1 MADVK
6 IVIDSSDVKRANAD
20 TKALKSTYTALD
32 KQMKP
37 LIAKEQAFA
46 KTVRAVNDA
55 MRLGLKTNKEAIA
68 DIQKLGKAY
77 GYTDTQINRVT
88 ASMSGVRKNTNRM
101 NAVVQNAGYQFG
113 DFAVQVQSGQNVL
126 VAFSQQGAQL
136 AGLLPGVTG
145 AIAGVALV
153 IGSSLARALMETTGL
168 FQTFSDKVKGLKEAV
183 DSLQTSA
190 SDFSAALRDDLAPE
204 IKAFNETLF
213 GRDLK
218 RAAEEAGDVLDK
230 LQDKIKKQLKDTIQL
245 RNAQAAILDRRF
257 VISREKK
264 LAEFLET
271 EEALRNLEQVA
282 AALEEIDTGFD
293 PEKPQRYL
301 DAISL
306 IERVINEEFAPG
318 LDLSKNLMNDLVEA
332 GRALRE
338 AQKSVAETQEVI
350 GDSQEEQ
357 VESTGRILDYNK
369 ELLSV
374 ERERA
379 SLAESIEQT
388 FERTA
393 RQAKLMQE
401 GMDRGVAGQ
410 VASME
415 MRIAK
420 ERELLIQLENAGHV
434 DPGTAL
440 STSVTRGQQL
450 EQYTANLTEMAA
462 KKAVSATEQLTD
474 AQKALQDYGDKL
486 EQIRLQVSGEFAG
499 TMIDAFREVAD
510 GTKTVGQAFG
520 DMAEQIIR
528 QILDLL
534 IYQPLL
540 RSLTNALVPGMGS
553 GVFGAATQALAGS
566 KPLPGVPAGGSVR
579 GSYKFA
585 KGGIVNSPTMF
596 GMSGGRTGLMGEAG
610 PEAILPLKRGAG
622 GKLGVEGGGNVT
634 VQQNFNFA
642 ANGDESVKKI
652 IAEAAPGIAKMTE
665 AQIVNS
671 RQRGGQ
677 MRRVFS

>member
-113 DFAVQVQSGQNVL
+113 DFFVQVQSGQNAL

-136 AGLLPGVTG
+136 AGLLPGVAG
-145 AIAGVALV
+145 AVAGVALV
-153 IGSSLARALMETTGL
+153 LGSSLARALMETSGL
-168 FQTFSDKVKGLKEAV
+168 FKSFSDSVEDAGEALETLRSRQKSLGSAIENDLGPEVKRFHEVILEQGLTKAAKEANE
-183 DSLQTSA
+183 
-190 SDFSAALRDDLAPE
+190 ALKAMQKTIEDQKGKLDLA
-204 IKAFNETLF
+204 NLYN
-213 GRDLK
+213 
-218 RAAEEAGDVLDK
+218 RALGGFVDPALAQQSEDIQRAIDFVEELGDIDP
-230 LQDKIKKQLKDTIQL
+230 T
-245 RNAQAAILDRRF
+245 NAQELSSAIATITTIL
-257 VISREKK
+257 S
-264 LAEFLET
+264 
-271 EEALRNLEQVA
+271 
-282 AALEEIDTGFD
+282 G
-293 PEKPQRYL
+293 
-301 DAISL
+301 
-306 IERVINEEFAPG
+306 EFAPSLKMSEEFMTSLTELG
-318 LDLSKNLMNDLVEA
+318 LDL
-332 GRALRE
+332 
-338 AQKSVAETQEVI
+338 QEQLESIPGVLK
-350 GDSQEEQ
+350 EQ
-357 VESTGRILDYNK
+357 VEEQERILDYDEK
-369 ELLSV
+369 LLAV

-401 GMDRGVAGQ
+401 GMDRGIAGQ

-420 ERELLIQLENAGHV
+420 ERELLIQLENAGMV
-434 DPGTAL
+434 SDGTAL
-440 STSVTRGQQL
+440 STSVTREGQL

-462 KKAVSATEQLTD
+462 KKATTGTEQLDD
-474 AQKALQDYGDKL
+474 AGKALEEYGKKL
-486 EQIRLQVSGEFAG
+486 DQIRLQVSGEFAG

-540 RSLTNALVPGMGS
+540 QALTNALLPGMGS
-553 GVFGAATQALAGS
+553 SVFGAATQALAGP

-585 KGGIVNSPTMF
+585 NGGIVNSPTMF

-610 PEAILPLKRGAG
+610 PEAILPLKRGPG

-642 ANGDESVKKI
+642 ANGDESVKRI